1 MRAYQVYA
9 CGAASRT
16 AGMPEQW
23 SPRLELH
30 EDADR
35 CRLSLAGHA
44 SGHGHSLQEAA
55 DDLIA
60 RLLGLALAVR
70 TSGLAIARDAAP
82 PDRDWLDYVWQ
93 LGELAA
99 RGEDIRE
106 RVFDPRFAR
115 P

>member
-1 MRAYQVYA
+1 M
-9 CGAASRT
+9 SRT
-16 AGMPEQW
+16 VWMAERW

-30 EDADR
+30 ESAGR
-35 CRLSLAGHA
+35 CRLSLAGYA
-44 SGHGHSLQEAA
+44 SGHGLTLQEAA

-60 RLLGLALAVR
+60 GLLALALAVR
-70 TSGLAIARDAAP
+70 TSGLSFARGAAP

-106 RVFDPRFAR
+106 RVLHPRFAGS
-115 P
+115 